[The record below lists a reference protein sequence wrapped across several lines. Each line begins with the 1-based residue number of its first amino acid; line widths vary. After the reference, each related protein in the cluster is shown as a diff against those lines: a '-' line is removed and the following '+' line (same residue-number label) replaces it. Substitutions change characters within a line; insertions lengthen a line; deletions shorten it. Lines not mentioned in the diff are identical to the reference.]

1 MLLSSQRDNLSETR
15 ISRKAHFTRVTE
27 VVECC
32 QMCWNL
38 HRMQHICNKYID
50 MYRTFFG
57 SDTGKCPF
65 LCVSTSGAADSEY
78 IEMMLASI
86 EIYLLDDIARQR
98 NMSKIA
104 LQSANDTD

>member
-1 MLLSSQRDNLSETR
+1 
-15 ISRKAHFTRVTE
+15 
-27 VVECC
+27 
-32 QMCWNL
+32 
-38 HRMQHICNKYID
+38 